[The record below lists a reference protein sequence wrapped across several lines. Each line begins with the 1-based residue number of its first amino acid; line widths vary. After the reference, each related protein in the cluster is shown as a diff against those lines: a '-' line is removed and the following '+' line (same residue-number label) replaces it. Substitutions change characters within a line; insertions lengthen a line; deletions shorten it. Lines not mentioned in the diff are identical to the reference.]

1 MAYTLAIVGATGT
14 VGREILN
21 VLAERGFP
29 ETDVTCLASRESMG
43 TELSFGFDHILKC
56 KALEHHDF
64 SHTDVALFVAGP
76 EVAEKWVPVAA
87 KAGCVAVDNSSF
99 FRMQDSVPLVI
110 PEANADALEGAMKRR
125 IVASPSGIA
134 AELSVVLKPLH
145 DMGVAKRVVVDTY
158 ESVSEAGT
166 AAMDELFQ
174 QTRSIFVND
183 PIVSEEFPKQ
193 IAFNVIP
200 HIDDF
205 MQDGSTREERR
216 LVAETR
222 KIVGADIKIAAT
234 CVRVP
239 VFVGHCMAVHIEFEK
254 EVSVPDARRLLRA
267 APGCIVIDKREEG
280 GYMTPVEAVGEFA
293 TFISRIRQDKTVEHG
308 LSLWIVSDNLRN
320 AAALTAV
327 QIAEIIAGRYLKKP
341 N

>member
-1 MAYTLAIVGATGT
+1 ML
-14 VGREILN
+14 
-21 VLAERGFP
+21 
-29 ETDVTCLASRESMG
+29 
-43 TELSFGFDHILKC
+43 
-56 KALEHHDF
+56 
-64 SHTDVALFVAGP
+64 
-76 EVAEKWVPVAA
+76 PV
-87 KAGCVAVDNSSF
+87 
-99 FRMQDSVPLVI
+99 
-110 PEANADALEGAMKRR
+110 
-125 IVASPSGIA
+125 
-134 AELSVVLKPLH
+134 
-145 DMGVAKRVVVDTY
+145 
-158 ESVSEAGT
+158 
-166 AAMDELFQ
+166 
-174 QTRSIFVND
+174 
-183 PIVSEEFPKQ
+183 KQ

-200 HIDDF
+200 YVDDF

-216 LVAETR
+216 LAAETQ
-222 KIVGADIKIAAT
+222 KILGADIKIAAT

-239 VFVGHCMAVHIEFEK
+239 VFIGHSMAVHIEFEK
-254 EVSVPDARRLLRA
+254 EVTVPDARRLLRA